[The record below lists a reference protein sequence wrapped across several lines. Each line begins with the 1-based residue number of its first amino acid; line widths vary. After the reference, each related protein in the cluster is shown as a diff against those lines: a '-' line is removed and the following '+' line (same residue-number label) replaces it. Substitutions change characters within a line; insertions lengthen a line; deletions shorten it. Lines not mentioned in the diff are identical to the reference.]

1 MLAVGSVLAVAIHST
16 GSSAAAVAASE
27 CWVSASEATAIAS
40 RIERAAFALA
50 SAASSFVVV

>member
-1 MLAVGSVLAVAIHST
+1 VGSVLAVAIHST

-40 RIERAAFALA
+40 GIERAAFALA
-50 SAASSFVVV
+50 STASSFVVV